1 MQRENKKMAIA
12 RTSFQGFPDFTVKL
26 IPARANFDTFFKIHY
41 FRWFFRRVQSI
52 YINGFLYFPPHI
64 VGIPVNKN
72 RLLPGNLMFF
82 VFLQVAVNSIVC
94 VLVFNIFF
102 VLVLS
107 VLKLLTCFSKI
118 FHLTRLAADDVVHVF
133 LCSFSTFGFILQSFV
148 FKVSPFFITKPSSNF
163 LKSFWSFSEK
173 P

>member
-1 MQRENKKMAIA
+1 MKMQRENKKMAIA
-12 RTSFQGFPDFTVKL
+12 RSSFQGFPDFTVKL

-94 VLVFNIFF
+94 VLVFDIFF

-107 VLKLLTCFSKI
+107 VLILLTCFSKI
-118 FHLTRLAADDVVHVF
+118 FHLTNLAADDVVHVF
-133 LCSFSTFGFILQSFV
+133 FVFLFYLWFHLAKFCFQSFS
-148 FKVSPFFITKPSSNF
+148 F
-163 LKSFWSFSEK
+163 LHDKAN